1 VKRTPGDEEAV
12 CVRLF
17 QIFSSCP
24 VLASVFLFLLSSTSV
39 TFCSFFFPVLQM
51 LYVKKMKAKTERD
64 DELVRLVVLLRLL
77 FGMDVLPS
85 VFSCSFFVF
94 LLAAALPNTCF
105 WSAGKTGFLQSS
117 LSALA
122 FCSLASLFCFRFSS
136 LPLLRSVF
144 LSHSNERMK
153 EKNSLCSRVAGR
165 EGGLLLIRLLRLRQG
180 AASAGSDT
188 EAEEGYGCGGGYSW
202 ASGLPWFS
210 TGGAVSCSSSW
221 CGCWAEGDDELTMAL
236 RLLVGPSVVSSV
248 YLLSFC
254 SSLLYSSSSIWSL
267 VFFPVL
273 PVLALLRR
281 KWLLLL
287 WSSGKAGLK
296 RSCWIVGEN
305 LVVLGGS
312 RRCLTVVRK
321 VAVCFQT
328 VEGESRERGYRS
340 SLPLCFPPLTAIPV
354 VQNFPPLFS
363 FPALSPLFKNSSPPF
378 KNSPPPFAA
387 ASKGSGAATCAW
399 GAGDTKLGQPALL
412 PCLRC
417 SPLLRVSGSGMHMGG
432 TVSTLF
438 WFFSFF
444 SFYFFIFVGIQKW
457 VTTSMYSRHAQ
468 DDVSLM

>member
-1 VKRTPGDEEAV
+1 
-12 CVRLF
+12 
-17 QIFSSCP
+17 
-24 VLASVFLFLLSSTSV
+24 
-39 TFCSFFFPVLQM
+39 
-51 LYVKKMKAKTERD
+51 
-64 DELVRLVVLLRLL
+64 
-77 FGMDVLPS
+77 
-85 VFSCSFFVF
+85 
-94 LLAAALPNTCF
+94 
-105 WSAGKTGFLQSS
+105 
-117 LSALA
+117 
-122 FCSLASLFCFRFSS
+122 
-136 LPLLRSVF
+136 
-144 LSHSNERMK
+144 
-153 EKNSLCSRVAGR
+153 
-165 EGGLLLIRLLRLRQG
+165 
-180 AASAGSDT
+180 
-188 EAEEGYGCGGGYSW
+188 
-202 ASGLPWFS
+202 
-210 TGGAVSCSSSW
+210 
-221 CGCWAEGDDELTMAL
+221 MAL
-236 RLLVGPSVVSSV
+236 RLLAGPSVVSSV

-296 RSCWIVGEN
+296 RSCWIVEEN

-340 SLPLCFPPLTAIPV
+340 SLPLCFPPLTP
-354 VQNFPPLFS
+354 FLSFKTFPLFQFS
-363 FPALSPLFKNSSPPF
+363 SPLSHFQKLFPLLSKTLPS
-378 KNSPPPFAA
+378 PPFAA

-399 GAGDTKLGQPALL
+399 GAGDTKPGQPALL

-438 WFFSFF
+438 WFFFFF

-457 VTTSMYSRHAQ
+457 VTTDAP
-468 DDVSLM
+468 SL